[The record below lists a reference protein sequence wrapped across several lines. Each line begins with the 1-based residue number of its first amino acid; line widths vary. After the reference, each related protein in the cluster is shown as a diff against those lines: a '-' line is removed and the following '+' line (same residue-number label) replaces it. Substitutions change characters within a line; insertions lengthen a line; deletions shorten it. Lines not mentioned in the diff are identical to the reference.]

1 MDEQEFTRLVRKFS
15 GTVYRAAYCCLRDP
29 ADSDDITQDTFLA
42 LYTSD
47 AEFCGDEHIKL
58 FYDYTWGGKTMTL
71 GFTRVYRYI
80 PNSSEKDELSDYE
93 CEELLFGEDGLHVE
107 LPIDFPIFETK
118 TWQLDKTV
126 DLAANDINLR
136 FTSV

>member
-1 MDEQEFTRLVRKFS
+1 M
-15 GTVYRAAYCCLRDP
+15 
-29 ADSDDITQDTFLA
+29 
-42 LYTSD
+42 
-47 AEFCGDEHIKL
+47 
-58 FYDYTWGGKTMTL
+58 
-71 GFTRVYRYI
+71 YRYI

-118 TWQLDKTV
+118 TWLIDTTV